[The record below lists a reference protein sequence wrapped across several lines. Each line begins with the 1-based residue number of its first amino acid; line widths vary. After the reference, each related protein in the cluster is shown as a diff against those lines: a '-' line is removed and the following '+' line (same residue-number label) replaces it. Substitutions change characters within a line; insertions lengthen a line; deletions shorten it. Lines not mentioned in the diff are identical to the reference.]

1 MKRFFCVLLFIAAVI
16 GGLLLCDHVTRRDDS
31 ERKFRSFYDEKQ
43 DIDVFFMGTSHVLDD
58 ITPMELWRD
67 FGVTSYNMGTSS
79 ECLGMTEW
87 ILKLTAEVHKPKIA
101 VIDVYYIDKPLDSAW
116 TYSYRHLFFDSY
128 PLSFRKFEAVR
139 ATLPKEQWMEFM
151 MPFSLYHSRWEE
163 LMTGTSARMIDCE
176 PFMMG
181 SEMRIGRGEPLPYTR
196 THAMTEGE
204 LPGVQALRNIAA
216 YCREN
221 GIEPVFMALP
231 APSSE
236 QQQADMNSVQRLA
249 DELDVPFLNLFDE
262 DTGIDFYTD
271 CYDYLGHMN
280 PDGASK
286 LTHFVGQWLTEHY
299 ALDDCRGDDAY
310 SAWNEKLAQYE
321 AYRAENWEN
330 SEFVQSVGS

>member
-1 MKRFFCVLLFIAAVI
+1 MKVLMVNGSPKSKGNTAAALSEVGAALEGHGIEWEVFQLGAAPVRDCIGCGKCSELDCACVFDDDMVNELIKAAQQAD
-16 GGLLLCDHVTRRDDS
+16 G
-31 ERKFRSFYDEKQ
+31 F
-43 DIDVFFMGTSHVLDD
+43 VFGTPVYYAHPTGRILSVLDRAFYAGGAAF
-58 ITPMELWRD
+58 E
-67 FGVTSYNMGTSS
+67 
-79 ECLGMTEW
+79 
-87 ILKLTAEVHKPKIA
+87 HKPGAAIA
-101 VIDVYYIDKPLDSAW
+101 VARRGGITASFDVLNKYFTIKQMPVVASTYWNGVHGHVPGEAALD
-116 TYSYRHLFFDSY
+116 
-128 PLSFRKFEAVR
+128 
-139 ATLPKEQWMEFM
+139 
-151 MPFSLYHSRWEE
+151 EE
-163 LMTGTSARMIDCE
+163 G
-176 PFMMG
+176 
-181 SEMRIGRGEPLPYTR
+181 MRT
-196 THAMTEGE
+196 M
-204 LPGVQALRNIAA
+204 RNIGHNMAWMLK
-216 YCREN
+216 CIEFGREN

-299 ALDDCRGDDAY
+299 ALDDRRGDDAY